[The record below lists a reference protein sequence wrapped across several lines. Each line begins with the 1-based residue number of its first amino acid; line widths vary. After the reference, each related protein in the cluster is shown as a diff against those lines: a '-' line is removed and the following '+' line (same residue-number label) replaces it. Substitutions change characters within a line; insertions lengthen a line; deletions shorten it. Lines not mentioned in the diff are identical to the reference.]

1 LIPVA
6 IGIVTITFALGNLIP
21 TDPIRVA
28 VGPRAS
34 QETVE
39 KVRAQFGLDK
49 PLPQQY
55 VIYWQRLLAGDM
67 GTSVVTRR
75 PVTEDLKRR
84 IPATLELA
92 VAATLMGVTSG
103 IILGVVSAVHK
114 GRLPDQVSRV
124 VAIGGVSSPDFFT
137 GMLLQ
142 LILASGLG
150 LLPITGRI
158 DPGIELTKITGLYLV
173 DSVLTGNWVAL
184 VSAAKHILLPAAT
197 LALPFSAMVA
207 RLTSSGMLD
216 VLNKDYILNARVAA
230 GLPER
235 LVVYKYAVK
244 NALVGTT
251 SQIALNIGW
260 LLGGAVIVEK
270 VFDWQGLGLFVV
282 QAALNDDLRPIM
294 ATTLVAGVTY
304 VIINAVADLTY
315 TFLDPR
321 ISI

>member
-114 GRLPDQVSRV
+114 GRLPDRVSRV

-207 RLTSSGMLD
+207 RLTRSGMLD